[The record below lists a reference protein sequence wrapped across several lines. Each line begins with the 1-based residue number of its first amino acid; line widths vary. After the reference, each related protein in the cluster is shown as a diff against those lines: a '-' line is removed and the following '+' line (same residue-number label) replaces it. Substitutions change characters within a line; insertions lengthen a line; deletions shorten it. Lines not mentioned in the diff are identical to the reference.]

1 MKKETYYLNEF
12 TGEVLTDELKTLET
26 ERSEAKRIE
35 DEVKQDYKLIQKLIQ
50 NFCDNHD
57 CFECPFFHGNGTPCI
72 ANAFLYSKCIFCN
85 FFEGD

>member
-12 TGEVLTDELKTLET
+12 TGEVLTDELKTLEA

-35 DEVKQDYKLIQKLIQ
+35 DEVKQDYKLIQD
-50 NFCDNHD
+50 FCDNHN

-72 ANAFLYSKCIFCN
+72 ANAFFDN